1 MARPDQAR
9 PPVGPELLA
18 QLLRDHGSALELYA
32 SQWTRCPEDSVQE
45 ALIELARQQ
54 ARPGDVVAWLYRVV
68 RNRAI
73 NQARSVRR
81 RRTHEAAAATLRAE
95 SFVAPGESAM
105 DAAETIA
112 ALVALTEQE
121 REVVIARVWGG
132 LTFQQIATVMEI
144 STSTA
149 HRRYLEG

>member
-1 MARPDQAR
+1 
-9 PPVGPELLA
+9 
-18 QLLRDHGSALELYA
+18 
-32 SQWTRCPEDSVQE
+32 
-45 ALIELARQQ
+45 
-54 ARPGDVVAWLYRVV
+54 
-68 RNRAI
+68 
-73 NQARSVRR
+73 
-81 RRTHEAAAATLRAE
+81 
-95 SFVAPGESAM
+95 M

-149 HRRYLEG
+149 HRRYVESLADLRRRMRLPWLTK